1 MILSFSF
8 SQTRV
13 EKIPKQARQ
22 LEWIALVQERI
33 LSRQYSR
40 IVASSP
46 PLGRHHRS
54 IRHED
59 PLRPRREYFNI
70 TAGLVVSPILLT
82 ARRGVIFERGGG
94 YGQGLGQ

>member
-1 MILSFSF
+1 M
-8 SQTRV
+8 

-22 LEWIALVQERI
+22 FEWIALVQECI

-40 IVASSP
+40 ILASSP

-59 PLRPRREYFNI
+59 PLCPRREYFNI
-70 TAGLVVSPILLT
+70 TRCLAFRQFLLI
-82 ARRGVIFERGGG
+82 RGAIFEGGG
-94 YGQGLGQ
+94 GGGQGLGQ